1 MTCHDYELNMITVP
15 CKLTQ
20 KAVILSCIILQGTT
34 NALMFNEPLELSKS
48 NPEWDAI
55 RGRFVRTHLLHF
67 FNIFIVHV
75 ESFNF
80 MYDYQRVDDHDI
92 LRVKFHHQLWH
103 TAPLWQLIFYHNNES
118 IILLL
123 FIWKYLQTQA
133 WTQVIVPWGVVRST
147 TLEYYCNPQ
156 STLP

>member
-1 MTCHDYELNMITVP
+1 MYTQTLEVPYLELERVTMTCHDYELNMITVP

-20 KAVILSCIILQGTT
+20 KAVILSCIILRGTT

-75 ESFNF
+75 ESFNLC
-80 MYDYQRVDDHDI
+80 MAIR
-92 LRVKFHHQLWH
+92 
-103 TAPLWQLIFYHNNES
+103 E
-118 IILLL
+118 
-123 FIWKYLQTQA
+123 
-133 WTQVIVPWGVVRST
+133 
-147 TLEYYCNPQ
+147 
-156 STLP
+156 